1 MIAAL
6 SIAATLVA
14 LALVVT
20 LKSVHRIGP
29 AQVGLVTKKLG
40 LKNLENDNP
49 IAFLGEAG
57 YQADLLMPGLRFKL
71 WPVFSVARF
80 PWVQV
85 PAGEIAV
92 VGQAGQVR
100 RDGHAVHGTG
110 RWTPFWPP
118 PVTNTPRS
126 AKFPNSGW

>member
-1 MIAAL
+1 MLAAL

-14 LALVVT
+14 LALVIT

-40 LKNLENDNP
+40 FRNLENDNP

-71 WPVFSVARF
+71 WPVFSVSRF

-92 VGQAGQVR
+92 VIAQLAQPLRGGLKRGQYKTEGPIIS
-100 RDGHAVHGTG
+100 DL
-110 RWTPFWPP
+110 
-118 PVTNTPRS
+118 S
-126 AKFPNSGW
+126 A